1 MAMEQQNNQSSTRND
16 LVSAEAK
23 EEARRAKLLEQA
35 RREVPALRAQVAEG
49 RAALRRI
56 AES

>member
-1 MAMEQQNNQSSTRND
+1 MDQQSKQSSTRSD
-16 LVSAEAK
+16 LVSSDAK
-23 EEARRAKLLEQA
+23 EEQRRAELLEQA
-35 RREVPALRAQVAEG
+35 RREVPALRAQVAAG